1 MAEVALEK
9 ARQGDCTE
17 EHFEKRSSLL
27 AHAVERIG
35 KERMELTFILGKIM
49 GTKLLGVS

>member
-1 MAEVALEK
+1 MAEVVPEK
-9 ARQGDCTE
+9 AGQGDRTE

-35 KERMELTFILGKIM
+35 KERIELTFILGKIM
-49 GTKLLGVS
+49 ALYYSP